1 MKETTLFPLALCLLG
16 GLALFSCTEVQE
28 SSAIP
33 HRTEVTL
40 PGAAPG
46 IILAREETRA
56 VSIQTED
63 EDVGLRVNL
72 SDEYLLISTHNVS
85 LTMSEP
91 DEQIVVVKR
100 RDDPSDRVRLLVA
113 IFDPLRNIYRV
124 SWEGVTEATGM
135 RSFSVSTMDLTGDHQ
150 EEIIGTGIDP
160 AGKQT
165 INVFRQE
172 PRERGQ
178 RDLLFREIFSGT
190 TDGSIEIAD
199 RRRSDAYRTL
209 QSTGE
214 SFPILLFQRNDQT
227 EDPHDLIR
235 SEYRWNAESGQ
246 YHLAHQEELPGV
258 QAEQAQLR
266 ELYDAD
272 TAGMEQFL
280 SGPWFR
286 STESAAGSPAELAF
300 FDTANQ
306 RVSLFHSDA
315 QEQYEWVNSYKAIYQ
330 SGPGLLMNLRNAVL
344 RTVRR
349 QIAVTVLGTDT
360 IRINVDGAEY
370 WNGQYQRMTPGIQ
383 EGTVRNHRVSRPDFI
398 LQGVYRNENHQE
410 ILFDAPHF
418 RFRSDRFDWRGGF
431 NLMQPGSP
439 LLELKIVEATGDASA
454 DVLSPETGER
464 TASRVNGSFNQ
475 RYRLE
480 YSEERSED
488 RVVRRIHMTPVVFT
502 VDGLVETGAAPVVL
516 EQVEEFLEEAS

>member
-1 MKETTLFPLALCLLG
+1 MGPVKESTPFSLALCILG
-16 GLALFSCTEVQE
+16 GMMLFSCAEERQST
-28 SSAIP
+28 AIP
-33 HRTEVTL
+33 LRGEVTL

-46 IILAREETRA
+46 IVLAREETRA

-63 EDVGLRVNL
+63 EEPGLRVHL
-72 SDEYLLISTHNVS
+72 PDDYLLISTHNVS

-100 RDDPSDRVRLLVA
+100 RDDPSDRIRLLVA
-113 IFDPLRNIYRV
+113 IFDPLRNVYRI
-124 SWEGVTEATGM
+124 SWEGVTDATGM
-135 RSFSVSTMDLTGDHQ
+135 RSFSVSTMDLTGDHL
-150 EEIIGTGIDP
+150 EEIVGIGIDP
-160 AGKQT
+160 EGKQT

-178 RDLLFREIFSGT
+178 RDLLFRQIFSGT

-209 QSTGE
+209 QTTGE
-214 SFPILLFQRNDQT
+214 SFPIFLFQRNDQT
-227 EDPHDLIR
+227 GDPHDLIR
-235 SEYRWNAESGQ
+235 SEYRWNAESGH
-246 YHLAHQEELPGV
+246 YLLAHQEDLPGV

-272 TAGMEQFL
+272 AAGMEQFL

-286 STESAAGSPAELAF
+286 STGTGLGSSAELAF

-306 RVSLFHSDA
+306 RVSLFHADA

-330 SGPGLLMNLRNAVL
+330 RGPGLLIHLRNAVL

-360 IRINVDGAEY
+360 ISITVDGAEY

-383 EGTVRNHRVSRPDFI
+383 ESTVRHHRVARPDFL

-410 ILFDAPHF
+410 FLFDAPYF
-418 RFRSDRFDWRGGF
+418 RFRSDHFDWRGGF
-431 NLMQPGSP
+431 NLIKTGDP
-439 LLELKIVEATGDASA
+439 LLELKVVEASGGESPAGRAS
-454 DVLSPETGER
+454 S
-464 TASRVNGSFNQ
+464 NGSFNK

-488 RVVRRIHMTPVVFT
+488 RIVRRIRMTPVIFT
-502 VDGLVETGAAPVVL
+502 VAGLIETGEAPVVL